1 MTDSDALI
9 PVTVI
14 GGYLGAGKTTLLN
27 HILRNADERIA
38 VLVNDFGDIN
48 IDAALVDSADGDTI
62 SLANGCICCSMVDG
76 FIGALETVK
85 AQSPSPQRLVVE
97 ASGVADPQQ
106 IAAYAHMPGLVLD
119 GTIVVVDADQVPK
132 QLRNEY
138 IRDVVEQQL
147 RAADLLVL
155 NKRDLVA
162 DADRVSTSIGSISDA
177 PQLSAVNGELPLEVL
192 LGIEVLERDAAPG
205 PVADDRFGTWSESFA
220 EPVDRAELV
229 ERLEAQPDSVVRV
242 KGFVR
247 LNDAPELLTIVH
259 RVGERLALSPGGPW
273 DGSDCQLVFVELRS
287 KNSVADVT
295 LVTER
300 G

>member
-27 HILRNADERIA
+27 HILQNADERIA

-85 AQSPSPQRLVVE
+85 AQSPPPQRLVVE

-155 NKRDLVA
+155 NKSDLVS
-162 DADRVSTSIGSISDA
+162 DADRISTSIGSISDA

-192 LGIEVLERDAAPG
+192 LGIEVLERDGAPG
-205 PVADDRFGTWSESFA
+205 PAADDRFRTWSESFA
-220 EPVDRAELV
+220 DPVDRAELV
-229 ERLEAQPDSVVRV
+229 ECLESQPDSVVRV

-247 LNDAPELLTIVH
+247 LADAPEVLTIVH
-259 RVGERLALSPGGPW
+259 MVGERLALSSGGQW
-273 DGSDCQLVFVELRS
+273 DGRDCQLVFVELRS

-295 LVTER
+295 LVTGE